1 MTSPGAACPH
11 AAMTT
16 LFVMTG
22 AAAGVLLAGFV
33 VHEVRD
39 AMRPARRRPATRPD
53 RRWRYEATVAK

>member
-11 AAMTT
+11 AVMTT

-22 AAAGVLLAGFV
+22 AAVAILLAGFV
-33 VHEVRD
+33 YQEVRD
-39 AMRPARRRPATRPD
+39 AMRPVRRKPAIRPD